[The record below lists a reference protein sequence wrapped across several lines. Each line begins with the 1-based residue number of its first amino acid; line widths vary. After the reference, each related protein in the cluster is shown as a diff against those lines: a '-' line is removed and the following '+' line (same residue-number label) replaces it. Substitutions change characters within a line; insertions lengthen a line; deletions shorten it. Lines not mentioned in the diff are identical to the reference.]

1 MSVKLS
7 PFNKVQIGLEV
18 LGNEAYSMKQNLE
31 AKTEIGV
38 LPDGTNLWQTWLDS
52 RTIRLHGGTNGDQR
66 QRFKDDHS
74 FDLASIVNA
83 DLSSDS
89 SIPIS
94 EETYLKSQG
103 AEFIVILKEDV
114 NGAEVNYAIRADK
127 YLSIRDQLNKR
138 VCDVEALE
146 KAGGF
151 KIDVNLTTKEVKTS
165 DGWLESNVE
174 RNQSSPSEYA
184 LSSRLLSS
192 YVDEAERLHC
202 FPDSTGMR
210 FSFDT
215 SKKGYRAESLYIF
228 SSGSRSGIGGRR
240 YWNDTAQFVTRAKDL
255 AESDPQKSLEFYR
268 AGNMAEALRALSGRD
283 AKAFRDIAAAYYNQK
298 EQQ

>member
-103 AEFIVILKEDV
+103 AEFSSCKKSSCMEFGRAV
-114 NGAEVNYAIRADK
+114 NN
-127 YLSIRDQLNKR
+127 
-138 VCDVEALE
+138 
-146 KAGGF
+146 
-151 KIDVNLTTKEVKTS
+151 
-165 DGWLESNVE
+165 
-174 RNQSSPSEYA
+174 
-184 LSSRLLSS
+184 
-192 YVDEAERLHC
+192 
-202 FPDSTGMR
+202 
-210 FSFDT
+210 
-215 SKKGYRAESLYIF
+215 LYIF
-228 SSGSRSGIGGRR
+228 CNLSAIFFGL
-240 YWNDTAQFVTRAKDL
+240 WAT
-255 AESDPQKSLEFYR
+255 PQKILYASV
-268 AGNMAEALRALSGRD
+268 
-283 AKAFRDIAAAYYNQK
+283 
-298 EQQ
+298 